1 MTQKVAIVSD
11 STLDLPDEMIERLK
25 ISVAPVHVLAG
36 GKDYRDRIDISIEE
50 ANRMMVEGSVR
61 LTTAAASAADF
72 LLALEQAQE
81 IAPSIIVLSVS
92 PTLSATYN
100 SARTAIELLE
110 GDSDVTLFETH
121 TVTASQGL
129 VVRHLAEMAHDG
141 AGKDEICSAAP
152 RLIDRVRMVVTT
164 QTAAFTKQGGRY
176 TSEAEAA
183 DVEAGNPVLRV
194 WEKGWR
200 ELSRANSRAESL
212 ERLLDVMRSDLEEMG
227 FRPGDSLRVAV
238 DHVVCPEDA
247 ATLER
252 RLKEIYALDEVDI
265 WQMAP
270 TAAAH
275 LGPGTIGIAYL
286 AEG

>member
-1 MTQKVAIVSD
+1 
-11 STLDLPDEMIERLK
+11 
-25 ISVAPVHVLAG
+25 
-36 GKDYRDRIDISIEE
+36 
-50 ANRMMVEGSVR
+50 
-61 LTTAAASAADF
+61 
-72 LLALEQAQE
+72 
-81 IAPSIIVLSVS
+81 
-92 PTLSATYN
+92 
-100 SARTAIELLE
+100 
-110 GDSDVTLFETH
+110 
-121 TVTASQGL
+121 
-129 VVRHLAEMAHDG
+129 
-141 AGKDEICSAAP
+141 
-152 RLIDRVRMVVTT
+152 MVVTT

-176 TSEAEAA
+176 SSEAEAA
-183 DVEAGNPVLRV
+183 EGEAGNPVLRV

-212 ERLLDVMRSDLEEMG
+212 ERLLDVMRSDLEELG
-227 FRPGDSLRVAV
+227 YRPGDRLHVAV